1 MALSSQKTKTVLIS
15 RATSAVTLISG
26 ILLLGQ
32 MYGVTGIAI
41 SFVLSLTFQT
51 IIMAFANLRKID

>member
-1 MALSSQKTKTVLIS
+1 MVLIS
-15 RATSAVTLISG
+15 RATSAVTLIGG